1 MNGTKGNMINAILMA
16 LVGLLVGFIGG
27 YLIGQSRPQAP
38 VTQLTNQTSLTQ
50 CPHNLEAKD
59 VWIEAGFRCP
69 GTDTTQALLSDC
81 HCAIAHALKDR
92 IKGELAQGKQ
102 GQEIRQTLIAEYGD
116 RLKLRGGPAL
126 K

>member
-1 MNGTKGNMINAILMA
+1 MNGAKGDMINAILMA
-16 LVGLLVGFIGG
+16 LVGLLIGFIGG

-38 VTQLTNQTSLTQ
+38 VTSLAGQTAPTL
-50 CPHNLEAKD
+50 CPHDLEAKD

-69 GTDTTQALLSDC
+69 GTDTVQTLLSDC
-81 HCAIAHALKDR
+81 HCPVAHALKDR
-92 IKGELAQGKQ
+92 IKAELSQGKQ

-116 RLKLRGGPAL
+116 RLKLRGETTL